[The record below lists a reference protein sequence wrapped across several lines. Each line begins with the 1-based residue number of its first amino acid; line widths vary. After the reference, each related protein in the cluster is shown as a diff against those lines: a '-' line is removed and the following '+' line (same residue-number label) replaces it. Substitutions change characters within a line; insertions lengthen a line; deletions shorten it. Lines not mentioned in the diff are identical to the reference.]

1 MSRKNILYSFLMIVM
16 CMGLF
21 SCATQNLARYY
32 YSHQPTVDSI
42 HDSFKKAYQKK
53 PFSIEFSDKSF
64 KNITIEIMTDS
75 IKYIYG
81 FGATEKRF
89 DDTLRKYKLDVQ
101 AIHGLITQMQSIH
114 CTWVN
119 TMDYYTDE
127 TKHSLIFL
135 SMWPKVFKLPFSE
148 TKYYSLTFFSQ
159 PQYFDK
165 DGNLLEGRRRRR
177 IRRINS
183 DIFKRINDKVCYT
196 VSDRFR

>member
-1 MSRKNILYSFLMIVM
+1 MATMSTVV
-16 CMGLF
+16 F
-21 SCATQNLARYY
+21 SCTTKNLARYY
-32 YSHQPTVDSI
+32 YNHQPIIDSI
-42 HDSFKKAYQKK
+42 HESFQKANAVK
-53 PFSIEFSDKSF
+53 PFSIEFSDQSF
-64 KNITIEIMTDS
+64 KNVTIEIMTDS

-81 FGATEKRF
+81 FELSEKRMN
-89 DDTLRKYKLDVQ
+89 DSLIKYGLDVKT
-101 AIHGLITQMQSIH
+101 IHQLIHQMQSIH

-119 TMDYYTDE
+119 NLDYYTDN

-135 SMWPKVFKLPFSE
+135 SMWPKVFKLPFAD